1 MVQTLSS
8 FFLFFSF
15 SFFFFF
21 LFWGGGIHEVR
32 KGKWAFLLYFRGAG
46 GWTSKLWSYGK
57 SIRNVTRLS
66 AMNSLWC
73 EKHMDQ
79 SWQTYYHQHI
89 IMVSLLCTK
98 KVLYQSLMLKIV
110 HSTLRICC
118 WEGVLT
124 QSHPMILVNS
134 KFPCY
139 WQRTMKLSHLCTNQS
154 PRKTAN
160 KFSWYLFIHLFVW
173 LR

>member
-1 MVQTLSS
+1 MLRQGHMKGLFIFYILVKITIFYDYQTWSKHCLL
-8 FFLFFSF
+8 FFFSF

-21 LFWGGGIHEVR
+21 LFLGGGIHEVR
-32 KGKWAFLLYFRGAG
+32 KGKWLFYCTLGVQVVGQAN
-46 GWTSKLWSYGK
+46 SDHK
-57 SIRNVTRLS
+57 STRNVTRLS

-118 WEGVLT
+118 
-124 QSHPMILVNS
+124 
-134 KFPCY
+134 
-139 WQRTMKLSHLCTNQS
+139 
-154 PRKTAN
+154 
-160 KFSWYLFIHLFVW
+160 
-173 LR
+173 